1 MLAEEKRTDALVS
14 DKTCCPVFEPS
25 KWDNVRHEWR
35 NKLFLKDTVPELF
48 HIPLPGTY
56 NRTITRMWKK
66 AEGAGAE
73 PSTSDF
79 LLLAHDPSAFKG
91 ELFMTITK
99 EIPEEECVRLS
110 GSYFSKVFE
119 GNYNEVPRCIK
130 EMNTFLSSNQLIS
143 KKEYIYY
150 PYCPKCAKK
159 YGHNYIVVVSEVQP
173 L

>member
-1 MLAEEKRTDALVS
+1 MLAEKNKSNTLESSKI
-14 DKTCCPVFEPS
+14 CCPVFDPS
-25 KWDNVRHEWR
+25 KWDNVHHQWTD
-35 NKLFLKDTVPELF
+35 KLFLKDSVPELF

-56 NRTITRMWKK
+56 KKTITRMWQK
-66 AEGAGAE
+66 AEVAGAE
-73 PSTSDF
+73 PSPSEF

-99 EIPEEECVRLS
+99 EIPGAECVRLS
-110 GSYFSKVFE
+110 GSYLSKVFE

-130 EMNTFLSSNQLIS
+130 EMNALLSSNQLIS

-150 PYCPKCAKK
+150 PYCPNCAKK
-159 YGHNYIVVVSEVQP
+159 YGHNYIVVISEVYP